1 MAASRRFLGFS
12 SRAGAIVV
20 NLVGELIAPT
30 RCAACDG
37 AVRQRSL
44 FCAPCAS
51 TIERAGAGDGRGTH
65 VAAFEYGGAVATAIG
80 RLKYEDRAD
89 LAPRL
94 ARAMAEAAQAFSGA
108 IDLVVP
114 VPLHPRRLAER
125 GYDPAALLAA
135 PVARRLGVPSRPC
148 ALARMRETPQQ
159 VVMDRASRL
168 LNVAGAFAVREHT
181 TVAGARVLLVDDVRT
196 TGATLDGCAR
206 ALHEVGA
213 RAVLALVLARR
224 A

>member
-1 MAASRRFLGFS
+1 MAASPGLLA
-12 SRAGAIVV
+12 RAGTIAV

-37 AVRQRSL
+37 RVRQRSL

-51 TIERAGAGDGRGTH
+51 TIERAGADDGDARDH
-65 VAAFEYGGAVATAIG
+65 VAAFTYGGAVATAIT

-94 ARAMAEAAQAFSGA
+94 AQAMERSVQAFEGA
-108 IDLVVP
+108 FDLVVP

-125 GYDPAALLAA
+125 GYNQAALLAA
-135 PVARRLGVPSRPC
+135 PVARRLGVPFRPC
-148 ALARMRETPQQ
+148 ALARVRDTPQQ

-168 LNVAGAFAVREHT
+168 LNVAGAFAVRERPL
-181 TVAGARVLLVDDVRT
+181 VARARVLLVDDVRT

-206 ALHEVGA
+206 ALHEVQA
-213 RAVLALVLARR
+213 RSVVALVLARR